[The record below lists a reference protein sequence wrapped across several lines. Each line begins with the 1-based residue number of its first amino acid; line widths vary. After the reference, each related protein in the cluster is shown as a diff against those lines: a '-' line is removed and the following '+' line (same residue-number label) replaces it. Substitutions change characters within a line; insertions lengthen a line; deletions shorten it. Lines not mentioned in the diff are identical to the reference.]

1 MSGRCFVDTN
11 ILVYAHDRSAGTKH
25 TQARELTRTLW
36 SSGLAVISTQ
46 VLQELYSSLRRKSKS
61 PIPSTEAEMILR
73 DYLEW
78 NIVAN
83 TTQSVLDA
91 IALENRYQI
100 SFWDGLILQAA
111 LRANATVL
119 YTEDLSHG
127 QSYESVRVVNPFL
140 S

>member
-1 MSGRCFVDTN
+1 MNGRCFVDTN
-11 ILVYAHDRSAGTKH
+11 ILVYAHDRTARMKH
-25 TQARELTRTLW
+25 HQARELTQTLW

-46 VLQELYSSLRRKSKS
+46 VLQELYTSLRRKSES
-61 PIPSTEAEMILR
+61 PLPIHEAELILR

-78 NIVAN
+78 DVVVN
-83 TTQSVLDA
+83 TPQSVLDA
-91 IALENRYQI
+91 IALEKRYRI

-111 LRANATVL
+111 LRAKATIV

-127 QSYESVRVVNPFL
+127 QSYESLRVVNPFL

>member
-11 ILVYAHDRSAGTKH
+11 ILVYAHDRTAGTKH
-25 TQARELTRTLW
+25 NQARELTQTLW

-46 VLQELYSSLRRKSKS
+46 VLQELYSSLRRKSES
-61 PIPSTEAEMILR
+61 PIPLNESELILR

-78 NIVAN
+78 NVVVN
-83 TTQSVLDA
+83 TPQSVLDA
-91 IALENRYQI
+91 IALENRYRI

-111 LRANATVL
+111 LRAKATIL
-119 YTEDLSHG
+119 YTEDLPHG
-127 QSYESVRVVNPFL
+127 QSYESLRVVNPFL